1 MAAPTLLMHRSLR
14 SALIKSRCAAVTVLL
29 LTAWAI
35 INLFHALLG
44 PVQHLVVFIGTAI
57 AIQDVPAP
65 PAPGEIRGVSL
76 VSTELLLSGLTE
88 FGIAWFV
95 AKTVYGQEPFTALR
109 KVRKELYGGPH
120 D

>member
-1 MAAPTLLMHRSLR
+1 MAAPILLIHMSLR
-14 SALIKSRCAAVTVLL
+14 NTLIKSRCAAVTVLL

-35 INLFHALLG
+35 INLFHALQG
-44 PVQHLVVFIGTAI
+44 PVHHLLVFIGTAI
-57 AIQDVPAP
+57 AIQDVPVP
-65 PAPGEIRGVSL
+65 PPPVEIRGALL
-76 VSTELLLSGLTE
+76 VSTEFLVSGLTE

-95 AKTVYGQEPFTALR
+95 AKTFYGAGPFIALR